1 MRSLH
6 PVLKKWLSFIVVLA
20 LALSL
25 APGASA
31 LAPAKDLTDP
41 EPTRTYNFYVDLNWK
56 QTQVVKNGD
65 TLVAPESPT
74 TPEGWIF
81 TGWVDR
87 ATGNPI
93 AFGVQTVTPPPM
105 SEEINADARIVPA
118 YSITFIY
125 NGNVIKTKIVPN
137 DPADP
142 ANHMD
147 DSDVFYTIQDGT
159 QVFSHW
165 SETPGGST
173 PYPVG
178 TPTTKNTT
186 LYLVT
191 KPGSIV
197 MFNSHGGSYVEPQY
211 PNAGQP
217 VVKPAPDPT
226 RAGYTFSHWSATEGG
241 PAYNFGTPVNNSMT
255 LHAVWTPAT
264 ANYKVLY
271 YLENAE
277 DDLYTLV
284 ESRNKSGPTEGS
296 AVYNDATDFID
307 ADPLPEENEA
317 VERKRYVFDHSE
329 PATIAGDGSTVFR
342 VYFKRLTYAFR
353 MCAADTPGVTI
364 PGPECENSSYHL
376 YASAQ
381 YKYGQSTAPTFD
393 KGLHDPKLKDYIW
406 KLYQNG
412 SNMYSEAPLQKA
424 ENMWAWGLY
433 SSGTIFTQHYREA
446 APGVEGNGP
455 NQPPAGTIYNAIKES
470 YVYSHA
476 GMVYNTFIDGVIPTP
491 GFTLYHLPSEATLL
505 QQLYSG
511 QLPDTGCNSGN
522 GRIVCHWHQIQH
534 NCHTV
539 GTQKYCEGTI
549 YYQRLSYKITF
560 HRNITDAHAP
570 VYNVPDI
577 PYQQDISN
585 TIANHAAALELT
597 EKVESGKTY
606 LFEGWYDNPAF
617 VGTPYS
623 FSGQTMPAHDLILYA
638 KWILK
643 PTRVNYCKAA
653 GSTQCSYLTVPQNT
667 QLNAP
672 QQAQINSYKEP
683 PTGTTE
689 ADFDGWYFRSSSG
702 SYIKFDLANDYVGEN
717 TITLYP
723 IYNLKDY
730 GVTYS
735 GGLGAGGVAP
745 TDSKRYT
752 SGTNAVVLD
761 KGGLTPPT
769 GQSFCGWRVD
779 GDGSGRVYQPGETL
793 LVDNNKN
800 LTAQWCP
807 GIPTT
812 TVTYKPGAGNGA
824 EINLPNQPINIT
836 HHAYGIGAGPGQ
848 ADYTPKT
855 GYVFESWKGANGT
868 IYQPGDAVQLTLEG
882 PGANN
887 KNIFTAQWKRA
898 VTDIVA
904 RKTWVGGALAD
915 HVYVELKLT
924 RSVGGTQDPAFVSP
938 SPTLVPAGTGTA
950 DTRTYT
956 WTGLETHTADGK
968 KYTYNVV
975 ETPVGSANSVV
986 SPGATEYEF
995 NVVNTLKSPQV
1006 DKEVTKIWKGGF
1018 YLDKPAIQVKLIGTC
1033 AGCATKEV
1041 GPRTI
1046 NLADVTV
1053 TENPAAYETTWKFT
1067 WTGLDKIDVATGQEY
1082 SWHVQEEADPSPE
1095 WKSDCL
1101 SGQSMPADLTC
1112 VNEYKPPLIPPTN
1125 PENPDDPNPHPNPAD
1140 DPGEVAG
1147 RKYWLGGKATGYAD
1161 VTIRLRRKWPKNL
1174 SGDCGAT
1181 PVYECEIGADI
1192 RDVNGAVVPSD
1203 VTLAKADAATHKWMH
1218 VWANLPK
1225 TDQKTGLD
1233 ITYWIDELNVDALSP
1248 ATLGKFVEVKDDNED
1263 GVVDVGDDDLKVKN
1277 KYLPPLVP
1285 DDPGDPGDNPNPE
1298 PGTPGADGNVTGVKI
1313 WNGGADSDHV
1323 DIKLLLKRRWKK
1335 TDGTDCA
1342 ATPADCGAEEEV
1354 TVTRDGAP
1362 VNPRVTLLKAT
1373 QAAHQW
1379 KNKWTGLA
1387 DRDFEYG
1394 YKYYYRIVEENTPA
1408 ELAPYTQEAGDTD
1421 GNPVTVQNNYHAPSQ
1436 SRVGTK
1442 VWVGGASYNGGVRP
1456 DVTLRLCR
1464 TLSSAP
1470 DFTSCNNIADGTTPQ
1485 EQTLHHPTL
1494 MATWEGYPDKAANGI
1509 PYIYWIKETA
1519 APADYV
1525 EVDRGDLGLLTP
1537 AQRMTVTNR
1546 FDSHNSVVQIAGE
1559 VKWHGGDPFAAD
1571 PVLSKAKLMLFRGI
1585 GPVGPDG
1592 APANPEKVVIPPA
1605 VQPAEVEVTRGA
1617 GDTGSHTFGNLP
1629 DYNPD
1634 GVEYI
1639 YYVDIVTGTG
1649 ASAVVTQI
1657 IGDSDSD
1664 HFEKVAP
1671 PGFLNNQ
1678 DYNYDLVVDV
1688 AYRAPSTTFR
1698 AKKVWEGG
1706 KYYNGGVR
1714 PDVWFKIQRHVKGT
1728 GDPWEDVPV
1737 LPPPG
1742 NTEANARIKK
1752 VQGSNPVIFYR
1763 LEKTTNEA
1771 VPRIYEFRVAEVMP
1785 GAAPGTWV
1793 DWAHENYPGTHVSPA
1808 GDGNNTANPVE
1819 MKNTYRSKLIE
1830 VHGKIKW
1837 LDGNSA
1843 AHHQDITVALCHK
1856 KSDGTEDCDVGNS
1869 IPWVDGVDEQDF
1881 HWDSDDPLGPWAPY
1895 HGPKVNETDPD
1906 GKAYQYYLKH
1916 DTPAPLPTAGI
1927 DYKVESE
1934 GPGPRPDHVDPMHV
1948 HYRYVPPTID
1958 IDATKRWNDGQ
1969 LLRSAVQIT
1978 LYWKR
1983 FSEPDSAAVKVPA
1996 NALTGSLPGVDCK
2009 RENPLTF
2016 TPQLPLSILNPD
2028 TENLTQHWC
2037 VPETNQAGERYVYWV
2052 KEDESQLDKRFWH
2065 PSNVLGEAYT
2075 IANSFRPPLINWDD
2089 NPPDKEPNPPN
2100 PPVELDPNQDDGKM
2114 KIVKIWKNGKTARPI
2129 SLNIWV
2135 YQEIEGVPGSRI
2147 PYPGP
2152 GANLVTLTPPADNGD
2167 RWEKTIED
2175 VPDMTHKGQKY
2186 IYTVEEDEAAI
2197 PAFEL
2202 VSIDNSKD
2210 EVKTVTNRFKI
2221 PTTPV
2226 DIEIIW
2232 EGGPPAKPT
2241 TQTKL
2246 TCTSNGVVVKE
2257 ETTTYV
2263 HPVTTATIQVPIT
2276 DDDGHPVRCKIE
2288 QPGGAPAPYVEKPT
2302 PGTTEKP
2309 IVAGGPNNLSIT
2321 NRYES
2326 PHRTVIGKKTWVD
2339 GELAN
2344 NGVRP
2349 TIWLKPERSL
2359 DGNTWEAVPGT
2370 APVAVTHPDTKAVW
2384 DNVDEF
2390 DNNGVPYQ
2398 FRVLEVDSAG
2408 NDWKPDNYDKIG
2420 AGTNMT
2426 NQYVIPR
2433 GDIDGRKL
2441 WGRGSDPRPTVWLK
2455 LYRQVGEN
2463 PPEEVPLPEGEI
2475 KQVPSGTGTVT
2486 WQNVELTTIRGES
2499 YVFSVREVDAHGA
2512 DWTAPGY
2519 YKIENGTT
2527 VTNQRLSRIYVGVS
2541 TTPLSYDVFP
2551 LVMTNGEGLGDRQSI
2566 DNNDGDA
2573 TYPKELFRED
2583 LAVIPHQVRIDM
2595 LDLERWRVEG
2605 ASCLMR
2611 PYDSSDP
2618 NDDVNLSVELKRDV
2632 FGRATGEFE
2641 IKPMPVEKDIRC
2653 IIQLRNL
2660 RASKIVVK
2668 NVTYPNP
2675 DIPMFPLYH
2684 YDVTGVGYG
2693 PFDLSTTSEPN
2704 VQEVAPGDFSITQTN
2719 VTGWTTIDVIATSSI
2734 IGRRPLTSLNDT
2746 GAETKAEFTAIDSE
2760 VVTLT
2765 FVNVPPN
2772 TIMLKKETIPANT
2785 GDKFRFEGILS
2796 GEISHGE
2803 YLIRT
2808 DVVPDGKQHQA
2819 IEMPHDEWSKHR
2831 VTCVERGIIGPTE
2844 TRAEF
2849 YTMSAYYGL
2858 DPGETILCTFV
2869 NRKWGA
2875 DDNPDIPDPD
2885 IPGFTDIGLPR
2896 TGFTPGVVTALP
2908 DQPVAKLYAPSE
2920 LTLRIPKMN
2929 QTLSIVGIPKSG
2941 KNWDVT
2947 WLDPHQAGYLEE
2959 SAYPTWDGNS
2969 VITAHVW
2976 DAYNNPGPFAGLKDL
2991 VYGDRFTIEA
3001 YGMTYTYEVR
3011 ESERVLATAVDRVL
3025 TPKTGS
3031 WITLLTCEQYNE
3043 TTDKYAY
3050 RRMVRAVLIETK

>member
-56 QTQVVKNGD
+56 QTQVVRDGD
-65 TLVAPESPT
+65 NLVAPESPT

-105 SEEINADARIVPA
+105 SEEINVDARIVPA

-125 NGNVIKTKIVPN
+125 NGDVIKTKIVPN
-137 DPADP
+137 DPSDP
-142 ANHMD
+142 ANHLD
-147 DSDVFYTIQDGT
+147 SSDVSFVINDGT
-159 QVFSHW
+159 KVFDHW
-165 SETPGGST
+165 SETPNG
-173 PYPVG
+173 PAYPEG

-191 KPGSIV
+191 RDAALV
-197 MFNSHGGSYVEPQY
+197 TFDSHGGTYVEPVY
-211 PNAGQP
+211 VDLNQP
-217 VVKPAPDPT
+217 VTPPANPS
-226 RAGYTFSHWSATEGG
+226 RAGYNFVRWSTTVNG
-241 PAYNFGTPVNNSMT
+241 PAYNFGTPVVSALT
-255 LHAVWTPAT
+255 LHAVWSPGT
-264 ANYKVLY
+264 AEYKILY
-271 YLENAE
+271 HLQNAE
-277 DDLYTLV
+277 DDQYTLIT
-284 ESRNKSGPTEGS
+284 SKAKTGPTES
-296 AVYNDATDFID
+296 QPAHDPAADFID
-307 ADPLPEENEA
+307 ADPTVGEA
-317 VERKRYVFDHSE
+317 VERTRYTYDHQDN
-329 PATIAGDGSTVFR
+329 ATIAGDGSSVLNVYYNRR
-342 VYFKRLTYAFR
+342 VYNFTMRYKTNSSAGG
-353 MCAADTPGVTI
+353 ADTYPHIFNQATF
-364 PGPECENSSYHL
+364 
-376 YASAQ
+376 
-381 YKYGQSTAPTFD
+381 KYGQSTRTSYDLGLQDPSFYNYGWYIAPNT
-393 KGLHDPKLKDYIW
+393 
-406 KLYQNG
+406 
-412 SNMYSEAPLQKA
+412 STSYSEAPLQPANDLIVWGRPSGNTKYITHYVEA
-424 ENMWAWGLY
+424 EPYTVPIVTNNHPIRPDYVFYGSAGLRF
-433 SSGTIFTQHYREA
+433 TIDDAQ
-446 APGVEGNGP
+446 V
-455 NQPPAGTIYNAIKES
+455 
-470 YVYSHA
+470 
-476 GMVYNTFIDGVIPTP
+476 PTP
-491 GFTLYHLPSEATLL
+491 GFVVHHQHGEEGLINLVGLVCGTP
-505 QQLYSG
+505 
-511 QLPDTGCNSGN
+511 PTGSP
-522 GRIVCHWHQIQH
+522 IVCRWKPFTNIG
-534 NCHTV
+534 NNTR
-539 GTQKYCEGTI
+539 EGTI
-549 YYQRLSYKITF
+549 YYQRLSYDMIF
-560 HRNITDAHAP
+560 HRNNGQSAFTVSSLKYESDLTNI
-570 VYNVPDI
+570 
-577 PYQQDISN
+577 
-585 TIANHAAALELT
+585 IANHAADLDLQ
-597 EKVESGKTY
+597 EKIEGGKTY
-606 LFEGWYDNPAF
+606 VFDGWYDNPAF
-617 VGTPYS
+617 VGDP
-623 FSGQTMPAHDLILYA
+623 FVFAGQGMPAHDVSLYA

-643 PTRVNYCKAA
+643 PLRLNYCRSV
-653 GSTQCSYLTVPQNT
+653 GSTECSFVTVQENTVLTHG
-667 QLNAP
+667 
-672 QQAQINSYKEP
+672 QQTEIENYKRIP
-683 PTGTTE
+683 PGMTV
-689 ADFDGWYFRSSSG
+689 AANFKGWHYRTPSG
-702 SYIKFDLANDYVGEN
+702 SYIRFDLENDPVNIDGM
-717 TITLYP
+717 TLYP
-723 IYNLKDY
+723 IWL
-730 GVTYS
+730 GSTYKV
-735 GGLGAGGVAP
+735 LYQFGAGSGTPPVDNNP
-745 TDSKRYT
+745 YSH
-752 SGTNAVVLD
+752 GTNAVVLG
-761 KGGLTPPT
+761 KGGMTPPV

-824 EINLPNQPINIT
+824 EINLPDQPINIT

-938 SPTLVPAGTGTA
+938 SPTLVPAGTNPA

-1233 ITYWIDELNVDALSP
+1233 ITYWIDELSVGALSP
-1248 ATLGKFVEVKDDNED
+1248 ATLGEFVEVKDDNED

-1436 SRVGTK
+1436 SRIGTK

-1525 EVDRGDLGLLTP
+1525 EVDRGPLGSLTP

-1546 FDSHNSVVQIAGE
+1546 FDSHNSVVQITGE

-1585 GPVGPDG
+1585 GPAGPDG
-1592 APANPEKVVIPPA
+1592 APANPEKVIIPPA
-1605 VQPAEVEVTRGA
+1605 VQPAEVEVARGA
-1617 GDTGSHTFGNLP
+1617 GDTGSHIFGVLP
-1629 DYNPD
+1629 EYNPD

-1737 LPPPG
+1737 LPPPD

-1785 GAAPGTWV
+1785 GAAPDTWV

-1916 DTPAPLPTAGI
+1916 DTPAPLPAAGI

-1983 FSEPDSAAVKVPA
+1983 FSQPDSAAVKVPA
-1996 NALTGSLPGVDCK
+1996 NALTGSLPGTDCK

-2016 TPQLPLSILNPD
+2016 TPQLPLSISNLD
-2028 TENLTQHWC
+2028 TENVTQHWC
-2037 VPETNQAGERYVYWV
+2037 VPKTNQAGEEYVYWV

-2114 KIVKIWKNGKTARPI
+2114 KIVKIWKNGKTARPA

-2167 RWEKTIED
+2167 RWEKTIEG

-2186 IYTVEEDEAAI
+2186 IYTVEEDEASI

-2499 YVFSVREVDAHGA
+2499 YVFSVREVDVHGA

-2551 LVMTNGEGLGDRQSI
+2551 LVITNGEGLSDRQSI

-2908 DQPVAKLYAPSE
+2908 DQPAAKLYAPSE